1 MCTGSRSVLS
11 VVIRAASSRKNL
23 RCAGPCATALSLMM
37 QHALPRRRLAS
48 TDLNRRH
55 AASRSKDP
63 LPPSDCLWTDVGLV
77 CVDQRSGSARD
88 SRPHTHW
95 PISGPIRVPICL
107 HRGRGLPDPPIS
119 RRAGAAA
126 AACAWP
132 RRGPRCAALAGAS
145 ALHEA
150 GSSVAG
156 LGVEAHKNT
165 STTALQMCPSP
176 HTDDRAFI
184 RPSSPAGN
192 HAHLPHH
199 RISSLPPPPPSNPPA
214 PPPSP
219 PLRRTRRPRKP

>member
-1 MCTGSRSVLS
+1 MLSVHSTILPRVSDQIYESASKSTPEVPLVCTGSRSVLS

-55 AASRSKDP
+55 AASHSKDP

-126 AACAWP
+126 AARAWP

-165 STTALQMCPSP
+165 STTVHLN
-176 HTDDRAFI
+176 I
-184 RPSSPAGN
+184 RRSS
-192 HAHLPHH
+192 H
-199 RISSLPPPPPSNPPA
+199 
-214 PPPSP
+214 
-219 PLRRTRRPRKP
+219 RRPRIHPSLLPGR